1 MNRKAN
7 GPKMQEGNCA
17 STKRGKKVTQ
27 IQPPTNLEKLRE
39 KVETIQ
45 AGLRS
50 YTWKDLEV
58 NGKFTKNEKLSFISE
73 DMLIVGCD
81 VGSETHYVR
90 AIDWRG
96 RELSGKAFPFSNNA
110 SGFQMAMEWALDIA
124 ARNGK
129 DQIVLGFEPT
139 GHYWFALAV
148 WMVSNGISVVQVNP
162 HAVNKTKE
170 VEDNSQAKNDKK
182 DPKIIANLVKDGNYG
197 MPYLPEDIYADMR
210 ALSMMRDQLTEDKV
224 RNMNRLHRELKIV
237 FPEYREALS
246 KIDGDFTI
254 SLLKRGLLPSDLA
267 KLGEEGIRK
276 IWHEDKLKGAG
287 YCRAKGIAYFAE
299 KSVGLTQGGEA
310 RRKAI
315 VFFANQI
322 EYLTSELKEIE
333 AMLAVKCSEI
343 PFAENILEIKG
354 LGSEI
359 TNGIVSELGDISRFD
374 DAKEI
379 QKLSGLGLVACSS
392 GKHKG
397 QTQISRRG
405 RKRLRYWLFQG
416 ALSVVSHNEAFK
428 QIHLYYTTRAVN
440 PLKKMQSLI
449 VIACKLLRIIFAI
462 LKKGVRFD
470 PERMLRDIVHPEATT
485 EAA

>member
-1 MNRKAN
+1 MNRKTNAT
-7 GPKMQEGNCA
+7 KMQEENR
-17 STKRGKKVTQ
+17 TDIKRGKKTVRML
-27 IQPPTNLEKLRE
+27 PPANLEELCKQ
-39 KVETIQ
+39 VETIRV
-45 AGLRS
+45 GLHA
-50 YTWKDLEV
+50 YTWKDLETK
-58 NGKFTKNEKLSFISE
+58 GKFSKNEKLNFISE

-81 VGSETHYVR
+81 IGSETHYVR

-96 RELSGKAFPFSNNA
+96 RELSGKAFPFSNDA
-110 SGFQMAMEWALDIA
+110 SGFQMAREWALDIA
-124 ARNGK
+124 VRNGK
-129 DQIVLGFEPT
+129 NQIVLGFEPT

-182 DPKIIANLVKDGNYG
+182 DPKLIANLVKDGNYG
-197 MPYLPEDIYADMR
+197 MPYLPEDVYAEMR
-210 ALSMMRDQLTEDKV
+210 ALSMMRDQLTEDKG

-287 YCRAKGIAYFAE
+287 YRRAKGIACFAG
-299 KSVGLTQGGEA
+299 KSVGLTQGSEA

-315 VFFANQI
+315 VFFASQI

-333 AMLAVKCSEI
+333 AMLAAKCREI

-359 TNGIVSELGDISRFD
+359 MSGIVSEMGDISRFD

-449 VIACKLLRIIFAI
+449 VIACKLLRIIFTI
-462 LKKGVRFD
+462 LKRGVRFD
-470 PERMLRDIVHPEATT
+470 PDRMQRDIVHPESV
-485 EAA
+485 EAVA

>member
-1 MNRKAN
+1 MNRKTN
-7 GPKMQEGNCA
+7 TTKMQEENYTDA
-17 STKRGKKVTQ
+17 KRRGKSTWTL
-27 IQPPTNLEKLRE
+27 PPANPEYLR
-39 KVETIQ
+39 KQAETIR
-45 AGLRS
+45 AGLRA
-50 YTWKDLEV
+50 YTWKDLETK
-58 NGKFTKNEKLSFISE
+58 GKFSKDEKLNFISE

-96 RELSGKAFPFSNNA
+96 RELSGKAFPFSNDA
-110 SGFQMAMEWALDIA
+110 SGFQMAREWALDIA
-124 ARNGK
+124 VRNGK
-129 DQIVLGFEPT
+129 NQIVLGLEPT
-139 GHYWFALAV
+139 GHYWFALTV
-148 WMVSNGISVVQVNP
+148 WMVSKGISVVQVNP

-182 DPKIIANLVKDGNYG
+182 DPKLIASLVKDGNYG
-197 MPYLPEDIYADMR
+197 MPYLPEDVYAEMR
-210 ALSMMRDQLTEDKV
+210 ALSMMRDQLTEDKG

-237 FPEYREALS
+237 FPEYRDAFS

-267 KLGEEGIRK
+267 KLGEEGIRR

-287 YCRAKGIAYFAE
+287 YRRAKGIACFAGN
-299 KSVGLTQGGEA
+299 SVGLTHGSEA

-322 EYLTSELKEIE
+322 EYLTAELKEIE
-333 AMLAVKCSEI
+333 TMLASKCREI

-354 LGSEI
+354 LGCEI
-359 TNGIVSELGDISRFD
+359 MSGIVSEMGDISRFD

-397 QTQISRRG
+397 QTRISRRG

-428 QIHLYYTTRAVN
+428 RIHLYYTTRAVN

-449 VIACKLLRIIFAI
+449 VIACKLLRIIFTI

-470 PERMLRDIVHPEATT
+470 PDRMLRDIVYPEST
-485 EAA
+485 EAVA

>member
-7 GPKMQEGNCA
+7 TPKKQEENRTDAKSGRK
-17 STKRGKKVTQ
+17 STWML
-27 IQPPTNLEKLRE
+27 PPANPETLRE
-39 KVETIQ
+39 QVETVRI
-45 AGLRS
+45 GLRA
-50 YTWKDLEV
+50 YTWRDLET
-58 NGKFTKNEKLSFISE
+58 NGKFSKNNKISFISE
-73 DMLIVGCD
+73 DMLIIGCD

-96 RELSGKAFPFSNNA
+96 RELSGRPFPFSNNE
-110 SGFQMAMEWALDIA
+110 SGFQMAKDWALDIA
-124 ARNGK
+124 VRNSK
-129 DQIVLGFEPT
+129 KQIVLGFEPT
-139 GHYWFALAV
+139 GHYWFSLAV

-182 DPKIIANLVKDGNYG
+182 DPKLIANLVKDGNYG
-197 MPYLPEDIYADMR
+197 MPYLPEDVYAEMR
-210 ALSMMRDQLTEDKV
+210 ALSMMRDQLTEDKC
-224 RNMNRLHRELKIV
+224 RDMNRLHRELKIV
-237 FPEYREALS
+237 FPEYREAFS

-267 KLGEEGIRK
+267 KLGEEGVRK
-276 IWHEDKLKGAG
+276 IWKEDKLKGAG
-287 YCRAKGIAYFAE
+287 YPRAKSIASFAA

-315 VFFANQI
+315 VFFAGQI
-322 EYLTSELKEIE
+322 EYLTSELEEVE
-333 AMLAVKCSEI
+333 AMLAAKCREI
-343 PFAENILEIKG
+343 PFVENILEIKG
-354 LGSEI
+354 LGVEI
-359 TNGIVSELGDISRFD
+359 TSGIVAELGDISRFD

-379 QKLSGLGLVACSS
+379 QKLSGLALVACSS

-416 ALSVVSHNEAFK
+416 ALSVVSHNEAFRR
-428 QIHLYYTTRAVN
+428 IHQYYTTRAVN

-449 VIACKLLRIIFAI
+449 VIACKLLRIIFTI
-462 LKKGVRFD
+462 LKKGVHFD
-470 PERMLRDIVHPEATT
+470 SDRMLRDIVYPKSAES
-485 EAA
+485 AA

>member
-1 MNRKAN
+1 
-7 GPKMQEGNCA
+7 
-17 STKRGKKVTQ
+17 
-27 IQPPTNLEKLRE
+27 
-39 KVETIQ
+39 
-45 AGLRS
+45 
-50 YTWKDLEV
+50 
-58 NGKFTKNEKLSFISE
+58 
-73 DMLIVGCD
+73 MLIIGCD

-96 RELSGKAFPFSNNA
+96 RELSVKAFPFSNNA
-110 SGFQMAMEWALDIA
+110 TGFQMAKEWALDIA
-124 ARNGK
+124 VRNGK
-129 DQIVLGFEPT
+129 KQVVLGFEPT

-182 DPKIIANLVKDGNYG
+182 DPKLIANLVKDGNYG
-197 MPYLPEDIYADMR
+197 MPYIPEKVYAEMR
-210 ALSMMRDQLTEDKV
+210 ALSMLRDQLTEDKG
-224 RNMNRLHRELKIV
+224 RDMNRLHRELKIV
-237 FPEYREALS
+237 FPEYKEAFS

-267 KLGEEGIRK
+267 ELGEEGIRK
-276 IWHEDKLKGAG
+276 IWKENRLRGGG
-287 YCRAKGIAYFAE
+287 YCRAKKIVSFAG

-315 VFFANQI
+315 VFFASQI
-322 EYLTSELKEIE
+322 EYLTSQLEEVE
-333 AMLAVKCSEI
+333 AMLAAKCREI
-343 PFAENILEIKG
+343 PFAENIVEIKG
-354 LGSEI
+354 LGDEI
-359 TNGIVSELGDISRFD
+359 TSGIVAELGDISRFD

-379 QKLSGLGLVACSS
+379 QKLSGLALVACSS

-416 ALSVVSHNEAFK
+416 ALSLVSHNEAFRR
-428 QIHLYYTTRAVN
+428 IHQYYTTRAVN

-449 VIACKLLRIIFAI
+449 VIACKLLRIIFTI
-462 LKKGVRFD
+462 LKKGIHFD
-470 PERMLRDIVHPEATT
+470 PDRMLRDIVYPESVESVA
-485 EAA
+485 

>member
-1 MNRKAN
+1 MNRKPN
-7 GPKMQEGNCA
+7 TPKMQEEKRA
-17 STKRGKKVTQ
+17 DAKRGRKAARML
-27 IQPPTNLEKLRE
+27 PPANLEGMRE
-39 KVETIQ
+39 QVETIRV
-45 AGLRS
+45 GLRA
-50 YTWKDLEV
+50 YTWKDLETK
-58 NGKFTKNEKLSFISE
+58 GKFSKSEKLSFISE

-96 RELSGKAFPFSNNA
+96 RELGGKAFPFSNDA
-110 SGFQMAMEWALDIA
+110 SGFQMAREWALDIA
-124 ARNGK
+124 VRNGK
-129 DQIVLGFEPT
+129 NQIVLGFEPT

-170 VEDNSQAKNDKK
+170 VEDNSQAKDDRK
-182 DPKIIANLVKDGNYG
+182 DPKLIANLVKDGNYG
-197 MPYLPEDIYADMR
+197 MPYLPEGVYAEMR
-210 ALSMMRDQLTEDKV
+210 ALSTLRDQLTEDKG
-224 RNMNRLHRELKIV
+224 RDMNRLHRELKIV
-237 FPEYREALS
+237 FPEYREAFS

-254 SLLKRGLLPSDLA
+254 SLLKRGLLPSDLT

-276 IWHEDKLKGAG
+276 IWREDKLRGAG
-287 YCRAKGIAYFAE
+287 YRRVKDIVNFAD
-299 KSVGLTQGGEA
+299 KSVGSTQGSEA

-322 EYLTSELKEIE
+322 EHLTAELKEIE
-333 AMLAVKCSEI
+333 AMLSAKCREI

-354 LGSEI
+354 LGEEI
-359 TNGIVSELGDISRFD
+359 VSGIVSEMGDISRFD
-374 DAKEI
+374 DVKEI
-379 QKLSGLGLVACSS
+379 QKLSGLGLVAFSS

-428 QIHLYYTTRAVN
+428 RIHLYYTTRAVN

-449 VIACKLLRIIFAI
+449 AIACKLLRIIFAI

-470 PERMLRDIVHPEATT
+470 SDRMLRDIVYPESTGAV
-485 EAA
+485 A